1 MKEKKIVKHVQ
12 FEDRTVE
19 LIIEEELPN
28 GKIKKYPWNTNRLTA
43 DFVKNRYVVLRNFIP
58 KDIIN
63 MTLDT
68 WKTAEH
74 RKDVHD
80 SIFRRETKDITFN
93 SPKNS
98 IGKSYGA
105 YCSPWGVALNRY
117 LCDKLIGVLDID
129 LRETYSYTRKYER
142 GAYLSSHR
150 DRPACEISTTVCLD
164 YQTDDGKPWV
174 IWVDNSKNWVD
185 HDVTYT
191 MQEQTQGIP
200 NRQRESTPISLE
212 VGDVL
217 VYQGPNV
224 AHWRDYLIGD
234 YSYHI
239 FCHFFNAEGM
249 FSRHPKNRWRGEDSN
264 LQSPLTKYPMT
275 LEYDGRLSRYH
286 TQENAPE
293 ELRKGYADFVDSYE
307 DKEYGLRS
315 EFANNYLTFTEKEE

>member
-1 MKEKKIVKHVQ
+1 MKHVP

-19 LIIEEELPN
+19 LVIEEESN

-43 DFVKNRYVVLRNFIP
+43 DFVKNRYVVLRDFIP

-74 RKDVHD
+74 REHVHGA
-80 SIFRRETKDITFN
+80 IFKRETNDITFN

-98 IGKSYGA
+98 IGKSDGA

-117 LCDKLIGVLDID
+117 LCDKLRGVLDID
-129 LRETYSYTRKYER
+129 IRETYSYTRKYDR

-185 HDVTYT
+185 HDVTKT

-200 NRQRESTPISLE
+200 NRQRKSIPISLE

-249 FSRHPKNRWRGEDSN
+249 FSRHPKNRWRGEDTN
-264 LQSPLTKYPMT
+264 LQSQITKHPMP

-286 TQENAPE
+286 TQENAPD
-293 ELRKGYADFVDSYE
+293 ELKNGYKEFVDSYE
-307 DKEYGLRS
+307 SCEYAPRS
-315 EFANNYLTFTEKEE
+315 EFANNYLTFKEKEK

>member
-1 MKEKKIVKHVQ
+1 VKHVP

-19 LIIEEELPN
+19 LVIEEESN

-43 DFVKNRYVVLRNFIP
+43 DFVKNRYVVLRDFIP

-74 RKDVHD
+74 REHVHGA
-80 SIFRRETKDITFN
+80 IFKRETNDITFN

-98 IGKSYGA
+98 IGKSDGA

-117 LCDKLIGVLDID
+117 LCDKLRGVLDID
-129 LRETYSYTRKYER
+129 IRETYSYTRKYDR

-185 HDVTYT
+185 HDVTHT

-200 NRQRESTPISLE
+200 NRQRKSIPISLE

-249 FSRHPKNRWRGEDSN
+249 FSRHPKNRWPGEDKN
-264 LQSPLTKYPMT
+264 LEHDLTKYPMP

-286 TQENAPE
+286 TQENAPD
-293 ELRKGYADFVDSYE
+293 ELKNGYKEFVDSYE
-307 DKEYGLRS
+307 SCEYAPRS
-315 EFANNYLTFTEKEE
+315 EFANNYLTFKEKEK

>member
-1 MKEKKIVKHVQ
+1 MKHVP

-19 LIIEEELPN
+19 LVIEEESN

-43 DFVKNRYVVLRNFIP
+43 DFVKNRYVVLRDFIP

-74 RKDVHD
+74 REHVHGA
-80 SIFRRETKDITFN
+80 IFKRETNDITFN

-98 IGKSYGA
+98 IGKSDGA

-117 LCDKLIGVLDID
+117 LCDKLRGVLDID
-129 LRETYSYTRKYER
+129 IRETYSYTRKYDR

-185 HDVTYT
+185 HDVTKT

-200 NRQRESTPISLE
+200 NRQRKSIPISLE

-249 FSRHPKNRWRGEDSN
+249 FSRHPKNRWPGEDKN
-264 LQSPLTKYPMT
+264 LEHDLTKYPMP

-286 TQENAPE
+286 TQENAPD
-293 ELRKGYADFVDSYE
+293 ELKNGYKEFVDSYE
-307 DKEYGLRS
+307 SCEYAPRS
-315 EFANNYLTFTEKEE
+315 EFANNYLTFKEKEK

>member
-1 MKEKKIVKHVQ
+1 VKHVP

-19 LIIEEELPN
+19 LVIEEESN

-43 DFVKNRYVVLRNFIP
+43 DFVKNRYVVLRDFIP

-74 RKDVHD
+74 REHVHGA
-80 SIFRRETKDITFN
+80 IFKRETNDITFN

-98 IGKSYGA
+98 IGKSDGA

-117 LCDKLIGVLDID
+117 LCDKLRGVLDID
-129 LRETYSYTRKYER
+129 IRETYSYTRKYDR

-185 HDVTYT
+185 HDVTKT

-200 NRQRESTPISLE
+200 NRQRKSIPISLE

-249 FSRHPKNRWRGEDSN
+249 FSRHPKNRWRGEDTN
-264 LQSPLTKYPMT
+264 LQSQITKHPMP

-286 TQENAPE
+286 TQENAPD
-293 ELRKGYADFVDSYE
+293 ELKNGYKEFVDSYE
-307 DKEYGLRS
+307 SCEYAPRS
-315 EFANNYLTFTEKEE
+315 EFANNYLTFKEKEK

>member
-1 MKEKKIVKHVQ
+1 MKEKKIVKHVP

-19 LIIEEELPN
+19 LVIEEESN

-43 DFVKNRYVVLRNFIP
+43 DFVKNRYVVLRDFIP

-74 RKDVHD
+74 REHVHGA
-80 SIFRRETKDITFN
+80 IFKRETNDITFN

-98 IGKSYGA
+98 IGKSDGA

-117 LCDKLIGVLDID
+117 LCDKLRGVLDID
-129 LRETYSYTRKYER
+129 IRETYSYTRKYDR

-185 HDVTYT
+185 HDVTKT

-200 NRQRESTPISLE
+200 NRQRKSIPISLE

-249 FSRHPKNRWRGEDSN
+249 FSRHPKNRWPGEDKN
-264 LQSPLTKYPMT
+264 LEHDLTKYPMP

-286 TQENAPE
+286 TQENAPD
-293 ELRKGYADFVDSYE
+293 ELKNGYKEFVDSYE
-307 DKEYGLRS
+307 SCEYAPRS
-315 EFANNYLTFTEKEE
+315 EFANNYLTFKEKEK

>member
-1 MKEKKIVKHVQ
+1 VKHVP

-19 LIIEEELPN
+19 LVIEEESN

-43 DFVKNRYVVLRNFIP
+43 DFVKNRYVVLRDFIP

-74 RKDVHD
+74 REHVHGA
-80 SIFRRETKDITFN
+80 IFKRETNDITFN

-98 IGKSYGA
+98 IGKSDGA

-117 LCDKLIGVLDID
+117 LCDKLRGVLDID
-129 LRETYSYTRKYER
+129 IRETYSYTRKYDR

-185 HDVTYT
+185 HDVTKT

-200 NRQRESTPISLE
+200 NRQRKSIPISLE

-249 FSRHPKNRWRGEDSN
+249 FSRHPKNRWRGEDTN
-264 LQSPLTKYPMT
+264 LQSQITKHPMP

-286 TQENAPE
+286 TQENAPD
-293 ELRKGYADFVDSYE
+293 ELKNGYKEFIDSYE
-307 DKEYGLRS
+307 SCEYAPRS

>member
-1 MKEKKIVKHVQ
+1 VKHVP

-19 LIIEEELPN
+19 LVIEEESN

-43 DFVKNRYVVLRNFIP
+43 DFVKNRYVVLRDFIP

-74 RKDVHD
+74 REHVHGA
-80 SIFRRETKDITFN
+80 IFKRETNDITFN

-98 IGKSYGA
+98 IGKSHGA

-117 LCDKLIGVLDID
+117 LCDKLRGVLDID
-129 LRETYSYTRKYER
+129 VRETYSYTRKYDR

-185 HDVTYT
+185 HDVTKT

-200 NRQRESTPISLE
+200 NRQRKSIPISLE

-249 FSRHPKNRWRGEDSN
+249 FSRHPKNRWRGEDTN
-264 LQSPLTKYPMT
+264 LQSQITKHPMP

-286 TQENAPE
+286 TQENAPD
-293 ELRKGYADFVDSYE
+293 ELKNGYKEFIDSYE
-307 DKEYGLRS
+307 SCEYAPRS
-315 EFANNYLTFTEKEE
+315 EFANNYLTFKEKEK

>member
-1 MKEKKIVKHVQ
+1 MKHVP

-19 LIIEEELPN
+19 LVIEEESN

-43 DFVKNRYVVLRNFIP
+43 DFVKNRYVVLRDFIP

-74 RKDVHD
+74 REHVHGA
-80 SIFRRETKDITFN
+80 IFKRETNDITFN

-98 IGKSYGA
+98 IGKSDGA

-117 LCDKLIGVLDID
+117 LCDKLRGVLDID
-129 LRETYSYTRKYER
+129 IRETYSYTRKYDR

-185 HDVTYT
+185 HDVTHT

-200 NRQRESTPISLE
+200 NRQRKSIPISLE

-249 FSRHPKNRWRGEDSN
+249 FSRHPKNRWPGEDKN
-264 LQSPLTKYPMT
+264 LEHDLTKYPMP

-286 TQENAPE
+286 TQENAPD
-293 ELRKGYADFVDSYE
+293 ELKNGYKEFVDSYE
-307 DKEYGLRS
+307 SCEYAPRS
-315 EFANNYLTFTEKEE
+315 EFANNYLTFKEKEK

>member
-1 MKEKKIVKHVQ
+1 VKHVP

-19 LIIEEELPN
+19 LVIEEESN

-43 DFVKNRYVVLRNFIP
+43 DFVKNRYVVLRDFIP

-74 RKDVHD
+74 REHVHGA
-80 SIFRRETKDITFN
+80 IFKRETNDITFN

-98 IGKSYGA
+98 IGKSDGA

-117 LCDKLIGVLDID
+117 LCDKLRGVLDID
-129 LRETYSYTRKYER
+129 IRETYSYTRKYDR

-185 HDVTYT
+185 HDVTKT

-200 NRQRESTPISLE
+200 NRQRKSIPISLE

-249 FSRHPKNRWRGEDSN
+249 FSRHPKNRWPGEDKN
-264 LQSPLTKYPMT
+264 LEHDLTKYPMP

-286 TQENAPE
+286 TQENAPD
-293 ELRKGYADFVDSYE
+293 ELKNGYKEFIDSYE
-307 DKEYGLRS
+307 SCEYAPRS
-315 EFANNYLTFTEKEE
+315 EFANNYLTFKEKEK

>member
-1 MKEKKIVKHVQ
+1 VKHVP

-19 LIIEEELPN
+19 LVIEEESN

-43 DFVKNRYVVLRNFIP
+43 DFVKNRYVVLRDFIP

-74 RKDVHD
+74 REHVHGA
-80 SIFRRETKDITFN
+80 IFKRETNDITFN

-98 IGKSYGA
+98 IGKSDGA

-117 LCDKLIGVLDID
+117 LCDKLRGVLDID
-129 LRETYSYTRKYER
+129 IRETYSYTRKYDR

-185 HDVTYT
+185 HDVTKT

-200 NRQRESTPISLE
+200 NRQRKSIPISLE

-249 FSRHPKNRWRGEDSN
+249 FSRHPKNRWPGEDKN
-264 LQSPLTKYPMT
+264 LEHDLTKYPMP

-286 TQENAPE
+286 TQENAPD
-293 ELRKGYADFVDSYE
+293 ELKNGYKEFVDSYE
-307 DKEYGLRS
+307 SCEYAPRS
-315 EFANNYLTFTEKEE
+315 EFANNYLTFKEKEK

>member
-1 MKEKKIVKHVQ
+1 MKEKKIVKHVP

-19 LIIEEELPN
+19 LVIEEESN

-43 DFVKNRYVVLRNFIP
+43 DFVKNRYVVLRDFIP

-74 RKDVHD
+74 REHVHGA
-80 SIFRRETKDITFN
+80 IFKRETNDITFN

-98 IGKSYGA
+98 IGKSDGA

-117 LCDKLIGVLDID
+117 LCDKLRGVLDID
-129 LRETYSYTRKYER
+129 IRETYSYTRKYDR

-185 HDVTYT
+185 HDVTKT

-200 NRQRESTPISLE
+200 NRQRKSIPISLE

-249 FSRHPKNRWRGEDSN
+249 FSRHPKNRWPGEDKN
-264 LQSPLTKYPMT
+264 LEHDLTKYPMP

-286 TQENAPE
+286 TQENAPD
-293 ELRKGYADFVDSYE
+293 ELKNGYKEFVDSYE
-307 DKEYGLRS
+307 SCEYAPRS

>member
-1 MKEKKIVKHVQ
+1 VKHVP

-19 LIIEEELPN
+19 LVIEEESN

-43 DFVKNRYVVLRNFIP
+43 DFVKNRYVVLRDFIP

-74 RKDVHD
+74 REHVHGA
-80 SIFRRETKDITFN
+80 IFKRETNDITFN

-98 IGKSYGA
+98 IGKSDGA

-117 LCDKLIGVLDID
+117 LCDKLRGVLDID
-129 LRETYSYTRKYER
+129 IRETYSYTRKYDR

-185 HDVTYT
+185 HDVTHT

-200 NRQRESTPISLE
+200 NRQRKSIPISLE

-249 FSRHPKNRWRGEDSN
+249 FSRHPKNRWRGEDTN
-264 LQSPLTKYPMT
+264 LQSQITKHPMP

-286 TQENAPE
+286 TQENAPD
-293 ELRKGYADFVDSYE
+293 ELKNGYKEFIDSYE
-307 DKEYGLRS
+307 SCEYAPRS

>member
-19 LIIEEELPN
+19 LIIEESLPN
-28 GKIKKYPWNTNRLTA
+28 GKTKKYPWNTNRITA
-43 DFVKNRYVVLRNFIP
+43 DFVRDRYVVLRNFIP

-74 RKDVHD
+74 RKGVHD
-80 SIFRRETKDITFN
+80 AIFKHETNDITFN

-98 IGKSYGA
+98 IGKSHGA

-117 LCDKLIGVLDID
+117 LCDKLKGVLDID
-129 LRETYSYTRKYER
+129 IRETYSYTRKYER

-185 HDVTYT
+185 HDVSLT

-224 AHWRDYLIGD
+224 AHWRDYLIGE

-249 FSRHPKNRWRGEDSN
+249 FSRHPRNRWIGEDTN
-264 LQSPLTKYPMT
+264 LQSQITKYPMP

-286 TQENAPE
+286 TQENAPK
-293 ELRKGYADFVDSYE
+293 ELRKGYADFIDSYE
-307 DKEYGLRS
+307 STEYGLRS
-315 EFANNYLTFTEKEE
+315 EYANNYGDFKEKEE

>member
-1 MKEKKIVKHVQ
+1 MMKEKKIVKHVP

-19 LIIEEELPN
+19 LFIEEESN

-43 DFVKNRYVVLRNFIP
+43 DFVKNRYVVLRDFIP

-68 WKTAEH
+68 WKTVEH
-74 RKDVHD
+74 REHVHGA
-80 SIFRRETKDITFN
+80 IFKHETNDITFN

-117 LCDKLIGVLDID
+117 LCDKLRGVLDID
-129 LRETYSYTRKYER
+129 IRETYSYTRKYDR

-185 HDVTYT
+185 HDVTKT

-200 NRQRESTPISLE
+200 NRQRKSIPISLE

-249 FSRHPKNRWRGEDSN
+249 FSRHPKNRWKGEDKN
-264 LQSPLTKYPMT
+264 LEHDLTKYPMP

-286 TQENAPE
+286 TQENAPD
-293 ELRKGYADFVDSYE
+293 ELKNGYKEFVDSYE
-307 DKEYGLRS
+307 SCEHAPRS
-315 EFANNYLTFTEKEE
+315 EFANNYLTFKEKEK